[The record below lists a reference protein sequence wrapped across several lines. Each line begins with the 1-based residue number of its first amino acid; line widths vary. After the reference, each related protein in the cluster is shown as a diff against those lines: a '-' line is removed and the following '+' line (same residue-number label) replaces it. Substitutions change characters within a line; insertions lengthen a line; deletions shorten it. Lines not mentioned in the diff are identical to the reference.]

1 MRGYRLLRLTHFRRP
16 GLNVVGGISG
26 PDSVTRISYVKRHDL
41 ARLHPRRS
49 EGQAGK
55 PVVRGTRLAV
65 DFLLDLFAKGWTR
78 EEVLKAY
85 PQLTP
90 EALQAVFAFAAEV
103 LHDNR
108 VYAARRATRVL
119 QDG

>member
-1 MRGYRLLRLTHFRRP
+1 ME
-16 GLNVVGGISG
+16 VGGGLPKLNRETESAILMSM
-26 PDSVTRISYVKRHDL
+26 TWHDYIR
-41 ARLHPRRS
+41 ADPKVA
-49 EGQAGK
+49 AGK

-78 EEVLKAY
+78 EDVLKAY

-103 LHDNR
+103 LHDDR
-108 VYAARRATRVL
+108 VYAARRAAGCCGSAPRL
-119 QDG
+119 M